1 MFGTDG
7 VACSEEGAV
16 ASSNTT
22 NSTRRLLQTTTN
34 ATEYY
39 VVMPD
44 LFVSS
49 GNLDGVKTTLESSA
63 FSNALTASETLT
75 GVKLNSISCSI
86 NSGYPATPLINSP
99 SVSPAENSIT
109 FTWTGAN
116 NTDGFVFA
124 GVA

>member
-1 MFGTDG
+1 M
-7 VACSEEGAV
+7 
-16 ASSNTT
+16 
-22 NSTRRLLQTTTN
+22 
-34 ATEYY
+34 
-39 VVMPD
+39 
-44 LFVSS
+44 
-49 GNLDGVKTTLESSA
+49 KTTLEGSA
-63 FSNALTASETLT
+63 FSAALLSSEAMK

-116 NTDGFVFA
+116 NTDGFVYA